1 MPFNIDPVFYEELK
15 ELNLKVKIMG
25 DHDSIKMMNDF
36 IEICQEIF
44 IWEYRCVIIGCSK
57 KYAFFDDVG
66 GRSFNFF
73 YWILEKIQF

>member
-44 IWEYRCVIIGCSK
+44 I
-57 KYAFFDDVG
+57 
-66 GRSFNFF
+66 
-73 YWILEKIQF
+73 